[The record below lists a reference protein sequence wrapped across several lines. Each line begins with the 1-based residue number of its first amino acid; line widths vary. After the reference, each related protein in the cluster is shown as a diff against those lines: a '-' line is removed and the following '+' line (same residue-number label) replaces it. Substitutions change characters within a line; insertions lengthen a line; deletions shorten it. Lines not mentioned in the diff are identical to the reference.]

1 MKKKI
6 LLIALAMA
14 SVSLYAGKF
23 NIGVEAGYDFSH
35 YRSKT
40 TVTTYDASNVKTKV
54 AETYHHAKVID
65 ETVKYYE
72 NDKEVRKDKKSTS
85 TGRLPQMHG
94 FHVGPTFDWRF
105 SDRMGLGLRFALDY
119 QFLSTAGEIYDK
131 KDTRQLYK
139 DNDLKR
145 HTYYHALN
153 LPIRLSYTFNLPQD
167 WHIWVMTGP
176 KFDIGLSFKSTGD
189 ALVDDGKTIKKGE
202 VEVNYFSGEVKI
214 NGKTRDD
221 DTDEN
226 KHERFGCTWG
236 IGFGVGYKNFNF
248 SAVYDFGLSRNNVL
262 HEQNFGAIKN
272 EYAAY
277 NNQLQLTLSY
287 TFPVKK

>member
-1 MKKKI
+1 MKKSI
-6 LLIALAMA
+6 LIITLAMA

-40 TVTTYDASNVKTKV
+40 TTTTYNGNQKIV
-54 AETYHHAKVID
+54 EEEYQHAKVID

-119 QFLSTAGEIYDK
+119 QFLSTAGGIYDT
-131 KDTRQLYK
+131 KDERKDLK
-139 DNDLKR
+139 DNDIKA

-176 KFDIGLSFKSTGD
+176 KFDIGLSFKGKATVGNRTD
-189 ALVDDGKTIKKGE
+189 EVDYFSGKTKTTIGGKTIE
-202 VEVNYFSGEVKI
+202 EE
-214 NGKTRDD
+214 
-221 DTDEN
+221 DEYL
-226 KHERFGCTWG
+226 KYDRFNCSWG
-236 IGFGVGYKNFNF
+236 VGFGVGYKNFNF

-262 HEQNFGAIKN
+262 HEQNFGAAKS
-272 EYAAY
+272 EYANY